1 MMYIKKIIIHIVD
14 NYYLEFLKKNI
25 SSYQMYFLTDDIKEK
40 VLDFPISKEKK
51 AKLAELNFD
60 SFLKTKNSE
69 FEIRKKFLEEQ
80 FNIYSVE
87 DIAKQLNPKNDIY
100 FKVMNK

>member
-1 MMYIKKIIIHIVD
+1 
-14 NYYLEFLKKNI
+14 
-25 SSYQMYFLTDDIKEK
+25 MYFLTDDIKEK